1 MVLLV
6 LAIVWGVLLVSWLR
20 SRTQNTLSDSVG
32 TFRRHLSVLE
42 RATPGTVMAANRLH
56 SDTGYGIP
64 AYRPPL
70 PRVRGQ
76 RVGVAP
82 LARVAGAPV
91 PVPGRR
97 VSPVVTARR
106 RHVQKRR
113 RDIFFALVAAAVGS
127 LLLAMIPGLS
137 IMWSVQVV
145 FDVVLVAYVALLV
158 RLRNLAAERELK
170 LTFMPPPRRAA
181 QPRYEFGGSGYGEL
195 GFRRAAN

>member
-42 RATPGTVMAANRLH
+42 RATPGTVMAANRLR
-56 SDTGYGIP
+56 SDVGYGIP
-64 AYRPPL
+64 AYRPPA
-70 PRVRGQ
+70 RAIRGQ
-76 RVGVAP
+76 LVTPV
-82 LARVAGAPV
+82 ARVAPTPV
-91 PVPGRR
+91 AGRR
-97 VSPVVTARR
+97 VPPAVSARR
-106 RHVQKRR
+106 RHAQKRR
-113 RDIFFALVAAAVGS
+113 RDIFFALVAAVIGS
-127 LLLAMIPGLS
+127 FLLAMIPGLS

-170 LTFMPPPRRAA
+170 LTFMPPPRRAP

>member
-42 RATPGTVMAANRLH
+42 RATPGTVMPANRLR
-56 SDTGYGIP
+56 SDIGYGIP
-64 AYRPPL
+64 AYRPPA
-70 PRVRGQ
+70 RAIRGQ
-76 RVGVAP
+76 LVTPVAGVARVGP
-82 LARVAGAPV
+82 APV
-91 PVPGRR
+91 AARR
-97 VSPVVTARR
+97 VSPAVSARR
-106 RHVQKRR
+106 RHAQKRR
-113 RDIFFALVAAAVGS
+113 RDIFFALVAAVIGS

-170 LTFMPPPRRAA
+170 LTFMPPPRRAP